1 MRSRRPVNSDVGPL
15 LLAAQKLD
23 LKKEMRF
30 ALPIACALTFCIVCF
45 GNSDAIIPF
54 GYLLVE
60 FLRDETT
67 PLTVRG
73 FLLVPFAVS
82 LFSSFVTQT
91 VVRSVLMIL
100 GVSLLTVLWLLGIV
114 AYVVYPMPGNQ
125 IPNWVPAVT
134 SVPFLLTVIG
144 TMMYSIR
151 IMLSARRKL
160 AADKRVPTKPC
171 S

>member
-1 MRSRRPVNSDVGPL
+1 
-15 LLAAQKLD
+15 
-23 LKKEMRF
+23 MRF
-30 ALPIACALTFCIVCF
+30 ALLITCALTFCIVCF

-73 FLLVPFAVS
+73 LLLVPFAVT

-91 VVRSVLMIL
+91 VARSVLMIL

-114 AYVVYPMPGNQ
+114 VYVVYPMPGNQ

-151 IMLSARRKL
+151 VMRTGRRKP
-160 AADKRVPTKPC
+160 AVDERAPTRPC